1 MSLAPPFGIPID
13 LIHNTNQTINANI
26 GKRAKLVLA
35 LYYIYCSLHIEQ
47 WLHILII
54 WMACSLQRPKHC
66 KITTFKNPPP
76 LLPALS
82 LYIYTYIYTYIYYI
96 NTYRKIDRCVIPMY
110 IYMMLYM
117 RACTVSQC
125 ISWISKAH
133 WQPPRWCILLPGSHE
148 LLWRWLGP
156 SFRPRF
162 CSKHTTCRVQG
173 ATECGCRFLVLNH
186 LLFE

>member
-1 MSLAPPFGIPID
+1 
-13 LIHNTNQTINANI
+13 
-26 GKRAKLVLA
+26 
-35 LYYIYCSLHIEQ
+35 
-47 WLHILII
+47 
-54 WMACSLQRPKHC
+54 MACSLQRPKHC
-66 KITTFKNPPP
+66 KIMQNHNFQKPTPLTTRS
-76 LLPALS
+76 LS
-82 LYIYTYIYTYIYYI
+82 IYTHTYIY
-96 NTYRKIDRCVIPMY
+96 TYRKIDRCVIPMY

-125 ISWISKAH
+125 TSWISKAH

-186 LLFE
+186 LLFESAFLHIYSWTLWG